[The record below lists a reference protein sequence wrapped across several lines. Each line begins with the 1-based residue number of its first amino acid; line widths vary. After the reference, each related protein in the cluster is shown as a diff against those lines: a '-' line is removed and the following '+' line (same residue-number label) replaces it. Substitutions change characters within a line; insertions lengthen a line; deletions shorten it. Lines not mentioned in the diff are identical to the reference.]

1 MAVLADLGL
10 EDPSMQR
17 KVVLATFE
25 RVQTL
30 RNLEDKIL
38 VARAHCIGNIEILQN
53 LRSIKSI
60 SARLADMLDIEK
72 TRHQTYSE
80 SLGALRNRVRNTTDL
95 VQSNSLSSPMKAY
108 LLTAMTRSVIPLTS
122 ITKWRLAGSAKI

>member
-60 SARLADMLDIEK
+60 SARLADMLHIEK

-80 SLGALRNRVRNTTDL
+80 SLGALRDRVRNTTDL
-95 VQSNSLSSPMKAY
+95 VQSNALSSPLKAY
-108 LLTAMTRSVIPLTS
+108 LLTTMTRSVIPLTS